1 MINSYLNDI
10 KINSK
15 DYLSKF
21 PYPYYKQDDFLNE
34 DFAKNIQQEIL
45 NIKKEDWDRYDN
57 PFEQKYTLRD
67 KYNFPPFL
75 VKLFNELT
83 TEDFLN
89 KLSEIVGH
97 KLILDST
104 RNFWGVHIYEP
115 GDKLDIHVDAGY
127 HPILKLKKQ
136 TTLGIYLSYEWK
148 EEYGCALEIWRGD
161 NCANDDAKI
170 HEKIDSITPIFNRF
184 IIFNC
189 NDYAW
194 HGNPEPSRGSPESRR
209 IFITLSYLS
218 ENFSDNN
225 TKVKAFFVP
234 RPNDPEDNEKNRLR
248 FLRADPD
255 KYKEIYRLQNEQ
267 KNEKEFF
274 WNNAH
279 SQELEYWINS
289 SNSNDILNYHE
300 IDININGKIIMD
312 IGIGLGYL
320 TKYLSKNNNVISVDI
335 SKVALEKVKECAYKT
350 YHTSELLKI
359 EPVDLA
365 ICNLVFQHC
374 DDEEVERIIKEI
386 QLKDDGIF
394 SFQFAFLRENEEPND
409 FVKELIKNK
418 THYFRSLEKIIN
430 FVTTCG
436 KKIVSI
442 SKPIHWCENE
452 NFSWLFV
459 KISN

>member
-1 MINSYLNDI
+1 MDSVLSQIRVDPQEYM
-10 KINSK
+10 
-15 DYLSKF
+15 SKF
-21 PYPYYKQDDFLNE
+21 PYPYGAQDNFLGE
-34 DFAKNIQQEIL
+34 DFAKSLQREIL
-45 NIKKEDWDRYDN
+45 DIKKEDWDRYDN

-75 VKLFNELT
+75 VKLFDELT
-83 TEDFLN
+83 AENFVN
-89 KLSEIVGH
+89 QLSEVVGH

-127 HPILKLKKQ
+127 HPTLKLKKQ

-161 NCANDDAKI
+161 NCAKDDAKI
-170 HEKIDSITPIFNRF
+170 HEKIDSISPIFNRL
-184 IIFNC
+184 ILFNC

-194 HGNPEPSRGSPESRR
+194 HGNPDPSRGSPESRR
-209 IFITLSYLS
+209 IFITISYLS
-218 ENFSDNN
+218 ENFSDDNK
-225 TKVKAFFVP
+225 KVKAFFVP
-234 RPNDPEDNEKNRLR
+234 RPNDPEDKEKDRLR
-248 FLRADPD
+248 FLRADPE
-255 KYKEIYRLQNEQ
+255 KYKEIYRMHDEPN
-267 KNEKEFF
+267 KEKEIF

-279 SQELEYWINS
+279 SNELNYWINS
-289 SNSNDILNYHE
+289 SNSNDILNYHNFNQ
-300 IDININGKIIMD
+300 NISDKLILD
-312 IGIGLGYL
+312 LGIGLGYL
-320 TKYLSKNNNVISVDI
+320 TEYLSKNNKVISVDI
-335 SKVALEKVKECAYKT
+335 SDVALEKVKEFAYKT
-350 YHTSELLKI
+350 YNTSELSKI

-374 DDEEVERIIKEI
+374 DDEEVERIIREI

-418 THYFRSLEKIIN
+418 THYFRSFEKIKE
-430 FVTTCG
+430 FVNKCG

-442 SKPIHWCENE
+442 SEPIHWRHTE

>member
-1 MINSYLNDI
+1 MDSVLS
-10 KINSK
+10 KIRIEPQEYK
-15 DYLSKF
+15 SKF
-21 PYPYYKQDDFLNE
+21 PYSYGAQDKFLDE
-34 DFAKNIQQEIL
+34 DFAKSLQREIL

-83 TEDFLN
+83 TEKFMN
-89 KLSEIVGH
+89 ELSDTVGH

-127 HPILKLKKQ
+127 HPTLKLKKQ

-148 EEYGCALEIWRGD
+148 EEYGCALEIWRGE
-161 NCANDDAKI
+161 NCAKDDAKI
-170 HEKIDSITPIFNRF
+170 HEKIDSIAPIFNRL
-184 IIFNC
+184 ILFNC

-209 IFITLSYLS
+209 IFITISYLS
-218 ENFSDNN
+218 ENFSDDNK
-225 TKVKAFFVP
+225 KVKAFFVP
-234 RPNDPEDNEKNRLR
+234 RPNDPEDKEKDRLR
-248 FLRADPD
+248 FLRADPE
-255 KYKEIYRLQNEQ
+255 KYKEIYRMHDEPN
-267 KNEKEFF
+267 KEKEIF

-279 SQELEYWINS
+279 SNQLEYYINS
-289 SNSNDILNYHE
+289 SNSNDILNYHNLNK
-300 IDININGKIIMD
+300 NISDKLILD

-320 TKYLSKNNNVISVDI
+320 TEYLSKNNKVISVDI
-335 SKVALEKVKECAYKT
+335 SDVALKKVKDFAYKT
-350 YHTSELLKI
+350 YNTSELSKI
-359 EPVDLA
+359 EPVNLA

-374 DDEEVERIIKEI
+374 DDEEIERIIREI

-418 THYFRSLEKIIN
+418 THYFRSLEKIKE
-430 FVTTCG
+430 FVEKCG

-442 SKPIHWCENE
+442 SEPMHWYEKE

>member
-1 MINSYLNDI
+1 MNSILSQIRIEPQEY
-10 KINSK
+10 K
-15 DYLSKF
+15 SKF
-21 PYPYYKQDDFLNE
+21 PYPYGAQDNFLDEN
-34 DFAKNIQQEIL
+34 FAKSLQKEIL
-45 NIKKEDWDRYDN
+45 DIKKEDWDRYDN

-75 VKLFNELT
+75 VKLFDELT
-83 TEDFLN
+83 NEDFVTDV
-89 KLSEIVGH
+89 SEIVGH

-127 HPILKLKKQ
+127 HPTLKLKKQ

-161 NCANDDAKI
+161 NCANDEAKI
-170 HEKIDSITPIFNRF
+170 HEKIASITPIFNQL
-184 IIFNC
+184 ILFNC

-209 IFITLSYLS
+209 IFVTISYLS
-218 ENFSDNN
+218 ENFSDDNK
-225 TKVKAFFVP
+225 KVKAFFVP
-234 RPNDPEDNEKNRLR
+234 RPNDPEDKEKDKLR
-248 FLRADPD
+248 FLRADPE
-255 KYKEIYRLQNEQ
+255 KYKEIYRLQNEP
-267 KNEKEFF
+267 KNEKENF

-279 SQELEYWINS
+279 FNKLKYWIDS
-289 SNSNDILNYHE
+289 STSNEILKNHK
-300 IDININGKIIMD
+300 IDKNISDKLILD
-312 IGIGLGYL
+312 LGIGLGYL
-320 TKYLSKNNNVISVDI
+320 TEYLSKNNKVISVDI
-335 SKVALEKVKECAYKT
+335 SDVALKKVKDFAYKT
-350 YHTSELLKI
+350 YNTSELSKI

-374 DDEEVERIIKEI
+374 DDEEVERIIREI

-418 THYFRSLEKIIN
+418 SHYFRSFEKIKE
-430 FVTTCG
+430 FVEKCG
-436 KKIVSI
+436 KKIVDKSE
-442 SKPIHWCENE
+442 PMHWYKKE

>member
-1 MINSYLNDI
+1 MDSVLSQIRVDPQEY
-10 KINSK
+10 K
-15 DYLSKF
+15 SKF
-21 PYPYYKQDDFLNE
+21 PYPYGAQDNFLGE
-34 DFAKNIQQEIL
+34 DFAKSLQREIL
-45 NIKKEDWDRYDN
+45 DIKKEDWDRYDN

-75 VKLFNELT
+75 VKLFDELT
-83 TEDFLN
+83 AENFVN
-89 KLSEIVGH
+89 QLSEVVGH

-127 HPILKLKKQ
+127 HPTLKLKKQ

-161 NCANDDAKI
+161 NCAKDDAKI
-170 HEKIDSITPIFNRF
+170 HEKIDSISPIFNRL
-184 IIFNC
+184 ILFNC

-209 IFITLSYLS
+209 IFITISYLS
-218 ENFSDNN
+218 ENFSDDNK
-225 TKVKAFFVP
+225 KVKAFFVP
-234 RPNDPEDNEKNRLR
+234 RPNDPEDKEKDRLR
-248 FLRADPD
+248 FLRADPE
-255 KYKEIYRLQNEQ
+255 KYKEIYRLHDEPN
-267 KNEKEFF
+267 KEKEIF

-279 SQELEYWINS
+279 SKKLYYWINS
-289 SNSNDILNYHE
+289 SNSNDILNYHNFNQ
-300 IDININGKIIMD
+300 NISDKLILD
-312 IGIGLGYL
+312 LGIGLGYL
-320 TKYLSKNNNVISVDI
+320 TEYLSKNNKVISVDI
-335 SKVALEKVKECAYKT
+335 SDVALEKVKEFAYKT
-350 YHTSELLKI
+350 YNSSELSKI

-374 DDEEVERIIKEI
+374 DDEEIERIIREI

-418 THYFRSLEKIIN
+418 THYFRSLEKIKE
-430 FVTTCG
+430 FVNKCG

-442 SKPIHWCENE
+442 SEPIHWNHTE

>member
-1 MINSYLNDI
+1 MDLIFNDI
-10 KINSK
+10 KIDSK

-21 PYPYYKQDDFLNE
+21 PYPYSAQDNFLNE
-34 DFAKNIQQEIL
+34 EFAKNIQQEIL
-45 NIKKEDWDRYDN
+45 DIKKGDWDRYDN

-75 VKLFNELT
+75 VKLFDELT
-83 TEDFLN
+83 SENFVN
-89 KLSEIVGH
+89 ELSEIVGH

-127 HPILKLKKQ
+127 HPTLKLKKQ

-148 EEYGCALEIWRGD
+148 EEYGCELEIWRGD
-161 NCANDDAKI
+161 NCAKDDAKI
-170 HEKIDSITPIFNRF
+170 HEKIDSITPTFNRL
-184 IIFNC
+184 ILFNC

-218 ENFSDNN
+218 ENFSDDNK
-225 TKVKAFFVP
+225 KVKAFFVP
-234 RPNDPEDNEKNRLR
+234 RPNDPEDQEKDRLR
-248 FLRADPD
+248 FLRADPE
-255 KYKEIYRLQNEQ
+255 KYKEIYRLHEL
-267 KNEKEFF
+267 KNEKEIF

-279 SQELEYWINS
+279 SKQIKYWIDS
-289 SNSNDILNYHE
+289 STANDILTQHK
-300 IDININGKIIMD
+300 IDKYISDKLILD
-312 IGIGLGYL
+312 LGIGLGYL
-320 TKYLSKNNNVISVDI
+320 TEYLSKNNKVISVDI
-335 SKVALEKVKECAYKT
+335 SDIAFEKVKEFAYKT
-350 YHTSELLKI
+350 YNTSELLKI

-374 DDEEVERIIKEI
+374 DDEEVERIIREI

-409 FVKELIKNK
+409 FVKQLINNK
-418 THYFRSLEKIIN
+418 THYFRSIEKIRD
-430 FVTTCG
+430 FVNKCG
-436 KKIVSI
+436 KKIVDI
-442 SKPIHWCENE
+442 SEPIHYYGTE

>member
-1 MINSYLNDI
+1 MDSVLSQIRVDPKEY
-10 KINSK
+10 K
-15 DYLSKF
+15 SKF
-21 PYPYYKQDDFLNE
+21 PYPYGAQDNFLGE
-34 DFAKNIQQEIL
+34 DFAKSLQREIL
-45 NIKKEDWDRYDN
+45 DIKKEDWDRYDN

-75 VKLFNELT
+75 VKLFDELT
-83 TEDFLN
+83 AENFVN
-89 KLSEIVGH
+89 QLSKVVGH

-127 HPILKLKKQ
+127 HPTLKLKKQ

-161 NCANDDAKI
+161 NCAKDDAKI
-170 HEKIDSITPIFNRF
+170 HEKIDSISPIFNRL
-184 IIFNC
+184 ILFNC

-209 IFITLSYLS
+209 IFITISYLS
-218 ENFSDNN
+218 ENFSDDNK
-225 TKVKAFFVP
+225 KVKAFFVP
-234 RPNDPEDNEKNRLR
+234 RPNDPEDKEKDRLR
-248 FLRADPD
+248 FLRADPE
-255 KYKEIYRLQNEQ
+255 KYKEIYRLHDEPN
-267 KNEKEFF
+267 KEKEIF

-279 SQELEYWINS
+279 SNELNYWINS
-289 SNSNDILNYHE
+289 SNSNDILNYHNFNQ
-300 IDININGKIIMD
+300 NISDKLILD
-312 IGIGLGYL
+312 LGIGLGYL
-320 TKYLSKNNNVISVDI
+320 TEYLSKNNKVISVDI
-335 SKVALEKVKECAYKT
+335 SDVALEKVKEFAYKT
-350 YHTSELLKI
+350 YNTSELSKI

-374 DDEEVERIIKEI
+374 DDEEVERIIREI

-418 THYFRSLEKIIN
+418 THYFRSFEKIKE
-430 FVTTCG
+430 FVNKCG

-442 SKPIHWCENE
+442 SEPIHWNHTE

>member
-1 MINSYLNDI
+1 MDSVLSQIRVDPQEY
-10 KINSK
+10 K
-15 DYLSKF
+15 SKF
-21 PYPYYKQDDFLNE
+21 PYPYGAQDNFLGE
-34 DFAKNIQQEIL
+34 DFAKSLQREIL
-45 NIKKEDWDRYDN
+45 DIKKEDWDRYDN

-75 VKLFNELT
+75 VKLFDELT
-83 TEDFLN
+83 GENFVN
-89 KLSEIVGH
+89 QLSEVVGH

-127 HPILKLKKQ
+127 HPTLKLKKQ

-161 NCANDDAKI
+161 NCAKDDAKI
-170 HEKIDSITPIFNRF
+170 HEKIDSISPIFNRL
-184 IIFNC
+184 ILFNC

-209 IFITLSYLS
+209 IFITISYLS
-218 ENFSDNN
+218 ENFSDDNK
-225 TKVKAFFVP
+225 KVKAFFVP
-234 RPNDPEDNEKNRLR
+234 RPNDPEDKEKDRLR
-248 FLRADPD
+248 FLRADPE
-255 KYKEIYRLQNEQ
+255 KYKEIYRLRDEPN
-267 KNEKEFF
+267 KEKEIF

-279 SQELEYWINS
+279 SKKLYYWINS
-289 SNSNDILNYHE
+289 SNSNDILNYHNFNQ
-300 IDININGKIIMD
+300 NISDKLILD
-312 IGIGLGYL
+312 LGIGLGYL
-320 TKYLSKNNNVISVDI
+320 TEYLSKNNKVISVDI
-335 SKVALEKVKECAYKT
+335 SDVALEKVKEFAYKT
-350 YHTSELLKI
+350 YNSSELSKI

-374 DDEEVERIIKEI
+374 DDEEIERIIREI

-418 THYFRSLEKIIN
+418 THYFRSLEKIKE
-430 FVTTCG
+430 FVNKCG

-442 SKPIHWCENE
+442 SEPIHWRHTE

>member
-1 MINSYLNDI
+1 MDSVLSQIRVDPQEY
-10 KINSK
+10 K
-15 DYLSKF
+15 SKF
-21 PYPYYKQDDFLNE
+21 PYPYGAQDNFLGE
-34 DFAKNIQQEIL
+34 DFAKSLQREIL
-45 NIKKEDWDRYDN
+45 DIKKEDWDRYDN

-75 VKLFNELT
+75 VKLFDELT
-83 TEDFLN
+83 AKNFVN
-89 KLSEIVGH
+89 HLSEVVGH

-127 HPILKLKKQ
+127 HPTLKLKKQ

-161 NCANDDAKI
+161 NCAKDDAKI
-170 HEKIDSITPIFNRF
+170 HEKIDSISPIFNRL
-184 IIFNC
+184 ILFNC

-209 IFITLSYLS
+209 IFITISYLS
-218 ENFSDNN
+218 ENFSDDNK
-225 TKVKAFFVP
+225 KVKAFFVP
-234 RPNDPEDNEKNRLR
+234 RPNDPEDKEKDRLR
-248 FLRADPD
+248 FLRADPE
-255 KYKEIYRLQNEQ
+255 KYKEIYRLHDEPN
-267 KNEKEFF
+267 KEKEIF

-279 SQELEYWINS
+279 SNELNYWINS
-289 SNSNDILNYHE
+289 SNSNDILNYHNFNQ
-300 IDININGKIIMD
+300 NISDKLILD
-312 IGIGLGYL
+312 LGIGLGYL
-320 TKYLSKNNNVISVDI
+320 TEYLSKNNKVISVDI
-335 SKVALEKVKECAYKT
+335 SDVALEKVKEFAYKT
-350 YHTSELLKI
+350 YNTSELSKI

-374 DDEEVERIIKEI
+374 DDEEVERIIREI

-418 THYFRSLEKIIN
+418 THYFRSFEKIKE
-430 FVTTCG
+430 FVNKCG

-442 SKPIHWCENE
+442 SEPIHWRHTE